1 MNNHNNDW
9 KNPESASHYKPSNY
23 LTPRRM
29 ASIGH
34 QIRLLANHF
43 SGSSIMEIGV
53 GNGLTTQL
61 LKEEG
66 HEVTTFDIDPR
77 LNPDIEGSITE
88 NDLSD
93 EFVDTVLCCQVLE
106 HIPWEKVPTAL
117 SQIHRVAK
125 LGAVISVPNV
135 TRVASIRYFSSKRA
149 SARQYRLPFF
159 KRTGQDI
166 KVQNDFH
173 YWELGANKSEREFE
187 TLLEAQFNIKHSL
200 RTYENLYH
208 QFYVLTKN

>member
-1 MNNHNNDW
+1 MNNHNKDW
-9 KNPESASHYKPSNY
+9 KNPESASHYKISNY
-23 LTPRRM
+23 LTPERM
-29 ASIGH
+29 TSIGH
-34 QIRLLANHF
+34 QIKLLANHF

-173 YWELGANKSEREFE
+173 YWELGANISEREFE

>member
-1 MNNHNNDW
+1 MQW
-9 KNPESASHYKPSNY
+9 E
-23 LTPRRM
+23 L
-29 ASIGH
+29 
-34 QIRLLANHF
+34 
-43 SGSSIMEIGV
+43 
-53 GNGLTTQL
+53 
-61 LKEEG
+61 
-66 HEVTTFDIDPR
+66 TFDIDPR

-173 YWELGANKSEREFE
+173 YWELGANISEREFE

-200 RTYENLYH
+200 RTYERESISS
-208 QFYVLTKN
+208 VLRPYKKLVCLSCGKAVLGRFDCDLQTNFHLE